1 MFISDSLIFGTSF
14 YINNSSYKNTIASG
28 SFSNINSI
36 ELKRTISDYYE
47 VYGSKLN
54 DNNKILDDVV
64 EYYTVNNFPKPGGR
78 FSLSKNKI
86 MEENLIFLKEYY
98 KSTGLFDSSLLNK
111 NFLIYNQKAK
121 DRVDIYLM
129 LMKTFEKKN
138 VELIN
143 LLTIDLN
150 EH

>member
-1 MFISDSLIFGTSF
+1 
-14 YINNSSYKNTIASG
+14 
-28 SFSNINSI
+28 
-36 ELKRTISDYYE
+36 
-47 VYGSKLN
+47 
-54 DNNKILDDVV
+54 
-64 EYYTVNNFPKPGGR
+64 
-78 FSLSKNKI
+78 